1 MSTLVSLF
9 LVLAAI
15 GVAAFLV
22 KRLSVGNSSQA
33 RLMRVVSQLPL
44 GAREKISIVELDD
57 QWLVLGVTAQQ
68 ITLLAQTARKESGT
82 PPVQALTFSKLFDL
96 ARGKHDKA

>member
-22 KRLSVGNSSQA
+22 KRLAPGGSPHM

-44 GAREKISIVELDD
+44 GAREKVTIVELDD

-68 ITLLAQTARKESGT
+68 ITLLAQTARKASGAPLPQNT
-82 PPVQALTFSKLFDL
+82 NFSKLFDL